1 MGTRPAFRLDSRRY
15 HDRSLS
21 RYGRAHPRS
30 KSVPLRP
37 QLEVFQRLSDSEA
50 IVIWKIQKSLTRK
63 DTLDRFVESG
73 YFHGFD
79 GVSPRLGFGGARKN
93 CDVTRWGQLVQAP

>member
-63 DTLDRFVESG
+63 DTLDRFLESG

-79 GVSPRLGFGGARKN
+79 GVSPRLGFGGAHKS
-93 CDVTRWGQLVQAP
+93 CDVTRCGQLVQAP